1 MGGDGSQDEYYATDF
16 QTLNQYMFSNKDN
29 INILTS
35 LLIEYGVSDAV
46 VCPGSRN
53 APIVHNLSQ
62 CQSIRC
68 HPITDERSAG
78 FFALGIAQA
87 TQRPTV
93 VCVTSGT
100 ALLNLAPAVA
110 EAYYQHVPLVVVS
123 ADRPS
128 QWINQ
133 LDGQTLPQPDALGR
147 FVRKAVSLPEPHI
160 MCKLDDG
167 LNTSDSDKRWEEEC
181 WMCRRLANEALHSA
195 TCRQSAPVHINV
207 PITEPLFTFDVAVL
221 PVAKRFRLMEKV
233 SFLNQQRQL
242 FERFFGANRPM
253 IVIGQLAYGI
263 ISPETIRSL
272 SQHYVVMAEPLSNLY
287 YQTIHFDEAVRVVDG
302 LEQDQSA
309 KYAPDYIIYIG
320 DTLVSKPTRRW
331 LRSTKAASCFIT
343 PDALD
348 LHDPIMTLEDIVEC
362 PLEDVDLL
370 LSSFCD
376 IYDNPEDFEND
387 EDIMAHEDCRHAFYL
402 LWQQLLDNCAERA
415 EAYEPAFSQMATV
428 KYFEE
433 QLADL
438 DTDICVHYANSS
450 AVRLACIYAQH
461 YVWCNRGVNGIEGSL
476 STAAGFSLATDAM
489 TVCIIGDLS
498 FFYDQNAL
506 WNSCIGGNL
515 RIVLLN
521 NNGGGIFRQLKGL
534 DKSPV
539 ANSFVS
545 AHHETTA
552 QGICTQND
560 IGYISAKDMNEMQ
573 IGIVTLLTRETDR
586 PMVLEVFTD
595 AEEDMKAMANFFA
608 SLT

>member
-1 MGGDGSQDEYYATDF
+1 
-16 QTLNQYMFSNKDN
+16 MFSNKEN

-35 LLIEYGVSDAV
+35 LLLEYGVSDAV

-62 CQSIRC
+62 CQQIRC
-68 HPITDERSAG
+68 HPVTDERSAG
-78 FFALGIAQA
+78 FYALGIAQA

-123 ADRPS
+123 ADRPV
-128 QWINQ
+128 QWIDQ

-147 FVRKAVSLPEPHI
+147 FVRKAVSLPEPHVASVGSG
-160 MCKLDDG
+160 DG
-167 LNTSDSDKRWEEEC
+167 LEAAGKGALSDGDKRLDEER
-181 WMCRRLANEALHSA
+181 WMCRRLVNEALHAA
-195 TCRQSAPVHINV
+195 TCRQPAPVHINV
-207 PITEPLFTFDVAVL
+207 PITEPLFAFDVAEL
-221 PVAKRFRLMEKV
+221 PVAKRFRQMEKV

-242 FERFFGANRPM
+242 FERFFSAGRPM
-253 IVIGQLAYGI
+253 IVIGQMAYGI

-272 SQHYVVMAEPLSNLY
+272 SQHYVVMAEPLSNLH
-287 YQTIHFDEAVRVVDG
+287 YQTIHFDEAVRVVESLDRNES
-302 LEQDQSA
+302 LQ
-309 KYAPDYIIYIG
+309 YVPDYIIYIG

-331 LRSTKAASCFIT
+331 LRSTKATSCIIT

-348 LHDPIMTLEDIVEC
+348 IHDPITTLEDIVEC

-376 IYDNPEDFEND
+376 IYDNPEDFEDD
-387 EDIMAHEDCRHAFYL
+387 EDVMAHEDSRHGFHAC
-402 LWQQLLDNCAERA
+402 WQQLLDYSAERA
-415 EAYEPAFSQMATV
+415 ETYEPGFSQMATV
-428 KYFEE
+428 KYFEQ

-476 STAAGFSLATDAM
+476 STAAGFSLATDAL
-489 TVCIIGDLS
+489 TVCVIGDLS

-506 WNSCIGGNL
+506 WNSNIGGNL

-521 NNGGGIFRQLKGL
+521 NSGGGIFRQLKGL

-539 ANSFVS
+539 ATSFV
-545 AHHETTA
+545 AAQHETTA

-560 IGYISAKDMNEMQ
+560 IGYISAKDMGEMQ
-573 IGIVTLLTRETDR
+573 IGIVTLLTRETNR
-586 PMVLEVFTD
+586 PMLLEVFTD
-595 AEEDMKAMANFFA
+595 VDEDMKAMADYFA
-608 SLT
+608 LLT

>member
-1 MGGDGSQDEYYATDF
+1 
-16 QTLNQYMFSNKDN
+16 MFSNKEN

-35 LLIEYGVSDAV
+35 LLLEYGVSDAV

-68 HPITDERSAG
+68 HPVTDERSAG
-78 FFALGIAQA
+78 FYALGIAQA

-123 ADRPS
+123 ADRPV
-128 QWINQ
+128 QWIGQ

-147 FVRKAVSLPEPHI
+147 FVRKAVSLPEPHSVSLGNDEGLEASG
-160 MCKLDDG
+160 KGALSDG
-167 LNTSDSDKRWEEEC
+167 DKRLDEER
-181 WMCRRLANEALHSA
+181 WMCRRLVNEALHAA
-195 TCRQSAPVHINV
+195 TCRQPAPVHINV
-207 PITEPLFTFDVAVL
+207 PITEPLFAFDVAEL
-221 PVAKRFRLMEKV
+221 PVAKRFRQMEKV

-242 FERFFGANRPM
+242 FERFFSAERPM
-253 IVIGQLAYGI
+253 IVIGQMAYGI

-272 SQHYVVMAEPLSNLY
+272 SQHYVVMAEPLSNLH
-287 YQTIHFDEAVRVVDG
+287 YQTIHFDEAVRVVESLDRNES
-302 LEQDQSA
+302 LQ
-309 KYAPDYIIYIG
+309 YVPDYIIYIG

-331 LRSTKAASCFIT
+331 LRSTKATSCVIT

-348 LHDPIMTLEDIVEC
+348 IHDPITTLEDIVEC

-376 IYDNPEDFEND
+376 IYDNPEDFEDD
-387 EDIMAHEDCRHAFYL
+387 EDVMAHEDSRHGFHAC
-402 LWQQLLDNCAERA
+402 WQQLLDYCAERA
-415 EAYEPAFSQMATV
+415 ETYEPGFSQMATV

-476 STAAGFSLATDAM
+476 STAAGFSLATDAL
-489 TVCIIGDLS
+489 TVCVIGDLS

-506 WNSCIGGNL
+506 WNSNIGGNL

-521 NNGGGIFRQLKGL
+521 NSGGGIFRQLKGL

-539 ANSFVS
+539 ATSFV
-545 AHHETTA
+545 AAQHETTA

-560 IGYISAKDMNEMQ
+560 IGYISAKDMGEMQ
-573 IGIVTLLTRETDR
+573 IGIVTLLTRETNR
-586 PMVLEVFTD
+586 PMLLEVFTD
-595 AEEDMKAMANFFA
+595 VDEDMKAYSMYFSQLNK
-608 SLT
+608 

>member
-1 MGGDGSQDEYYATDF
+1 
-16 QTLNQYMFSNKDN
+16 MFCNKEN

-35 LLIEYGVSDAV
+35 LLLEYGVSDAV

-68 HPITDERSAG
+68 HPVTDERSAG
-78 FFALGIAQA
+78 FYALGIAQA

-123 ADRPS
+123 ADRPV
-128 QWINQ
+128 QWIDQ

-147 FVRKAVSLPEPHI
+147 FVRKAVSLPEPHVASVGSGEGLEAAG
-160 MCKLDDG
+160 KGALSDG
-167 LNTSDSDKRWEEEC
+167 DKRLDEER
-181 WMCRRLANEALHSA
+181 WMCRRLVNEALHAA
-195 TCRQSAPVHINV
+195 TCRQPAPVHINV
-207 PITEPLFTFDVAVL
+207 PITEPLFAFDVAEL

-242 FERFFGANRPM
+242 FERFFSADRPM
-253 IVIGQLAYGI
+253 IVIGQMAYGI

-272 SQHYVVMAEPLSNLY
+272 SQHYVVMAEPLSNLH
-287 YQTIHFDEAVRVVDG
+287 YQTIHFDEAVRVVDS
-302 LEQDQSA
+302 LDRNESLQ
-309 KYAPDYIIYIG
+309 YVPDYIIYIG

-331 LRSTKAASCFIT
+331 LRSTKATSCVIT

-348 LHDPIMTLEDIVEC
+348 IHDPITTLEDIVEC

-376 IYDNPEDFEND
+376 IYDNPEDFEDD
-387 EDIMAHEDCRHAFYL
+387 EDVMAHEDSRHGFHAC
-402 LWQQLLDNCAERA
+402 WQQLLDRCAERA
-415 EAYEPAFSQMATV
+415 EAYEPGFSQMATV

-476 STAAGFSLATDAM
+476 STAAGYSLATDAL
-489 TVCIIGDLS
+489 TVCVIGDLS

-506 WNSCIGGNL
+506 WNSNIGGNL

-521 NNGGGIFRQLKGL
+521 NSGGGIFRQLKGL

-539 ANSFVS
+539 ATSFV
-545 AHHETTA
+545 AAQHETTA

-560 IGYISAKDMNEMQ
+560 IGYISAKDMGEMQ
-573 IGIVTLLTRETDR
+573 IGIVTLLTRETNR
-586 PMVLEVFTD
+586 PMLLEVFTD
-595 AEEDMKAMANFFA
+595 VDEDMKAYSMYFSQLNK
-608 SLT
+608 

>member
-1 MGGDGSQDEYYATDF
+1 
-16 QTLNQYMFSNKDN
+16 MFSNKEN

-35 LLIEYGVSDAV
+35 LLLEYGVSDAV

-68 HPITDERSAG
+68 HPVTDERSAG
-78 FFALGIAQA
+78 FYALGIAQA

-123 ADRPS
+123 ADRPV
-128 QWINQ
+128 QWIDQ
-133 LDGQTLPQPDALGR
+133 LDGQTLPQPDALGS
-147 FVRKAVSLPEPHI
+147 FVRKAVSLPEPHVASVGSG
-160 MCKLDDG
+160 DG
-167 LNTSDSDKRWEEEC
+167 LEAAGKGALSDGDKRLDEER
-181 WMCRRLANEALHSA
+181 WMCRRLVNEALHAA
-195 TCRQSAPVHINV
+195 TCRQPAPVHINV
-207 PITEPLFTFDVAVL
+207 PITEPLFAFDVAEL
-221 PVAKRFRLMEKV
+221 PVAKRFRQMEKV

-242 FERFFGANRPM
+242 FERFFSADRPM
-253 IVIGQLAYGI
+253 IVIGQMAYGI

-272 SQHYVVMAEPLSNLY
+272 SQHYVVMAEPLSNLH
-287 YQTIHFDEAVRVVDG
+287 YQTIHFDEAVRVVESLDRNES
-302 LEQDQSA
+302 LQ
-309 KYAPDYIIYIG
+309 YVPDYIIYIG

-331 LRSTKAASCFIT
+331 LRSTKATSCVIT

-348 LHDPIMTLEDIVEC
+348 IHDPITTLEDIVEC

-376 IYDNPEDFEND
+376 IYDNPEDFEDD
-387 EDIMAHEDCRHAFYL
+387 EDVMAHEDSRHGFHAC
-402 LWQQLLDNCAERA
+402 WQQLLDRCAERA
-415 EAYEPAFSQMATV
+415 EAYEPGFSQMATV

-476 STAAGFSLATDAM
+476 STAAGFSLATDAL
-489 TVCIIGDLS
+489 TVCVIGDLS

-506 WNSCIGGNL
+506 WNSNIGGNL

-521 NNGGGIFRQLKGL
+521 NSGGGIFRQLKGL

-539 ANSFVS
+539 ATSFV
-545 AHHETTA
+545 AAQHETTA

-560 IGYISAKDMNEMQ
+560 IGYISAKDMGEMQ
-573 IGIVTLLTRETDR
+573 IGIVTLLTRETNR
-586 PMVLEVFTD
+586 PMLLEVFTD
-595 AEEDMKAMANFFA
+595 VDEDMKAMADYFA
-608 SLT
+608 LLT

>member
-1 MGGDGSQDEYYATDF
+1 
-16 QTLNQYMFSNKDN
+16 MFSNKEN

-35 LLIEYGVSDAV
+35 LLLEYGVSDAV

-68 HPITDERSAG
+68 HPVTDERSAG
-78 FFALGIAQA
+78 FYALGIAQA

-123 ADRPS
+123 ADRPV
-128 QWINQ
+128 QWIDQ

-147 FVRKAVSLPEPHI
+147 FVRKAVSLPEPHVASVGSG
-160 MCKLDDG
+160 DG
-167 LNTSDSDKRWEEEC
+167 LEAAGKGALSDGDKRLDEER
-181 WMCRRLANEALHSA
+181 WMCRRLVNEALHAA
-195 TCRQSAPVHINV
+195 TCRQPAPVHINV
-207 PITEPLFTFDVAVL
+207 PITEPLFAFDVAEL
-221 PVAKRFRLMEKV
+221 PVAKRFRQMEKV

-242 FERFFGANRPM
+242 FERFFSADRPM
-253 IVIGQLAYGI
+253 IVIGQMAYGI

-272 SQHYVVMAEPLSNLY
+272 SQHYVVMAEPLSNLH
-287 YQTIHFDEAVRVVDG
+287 YQTIHFDEAVRVVES
-302 LEQDQSA
+302 LDQNESLQ
-309 KYAPDYIIYIG
+309 YVPDYIIYIG

-331 LRSTKAASCFIT
+331 LRSTKATSCVIT

-348 LHDPIMTLEDIVEC
+348 IHDPITTLEDIVEC
-362 PLEDVDLL
+362 PLEDVDML

-376 IYDNPEDFEND
+376 IYDNPEDFEDD
-387 EDIMAHEDCRHAFYL
+387 EDVMAHEDSRHGFHAC
-402 LWQQLLDNCAERA
+402 WQQLLDHCAERA
-415 EAYEPAFSQMATV
+415 EAYEPGFSQMATV

-476 STAAGFSLATDAM
+476 STAAGFSLATDAL
-489 TVCIIGDLS
+489 TVCVIGDLS

-506 WNSCIGGNL
+506 WNSNIGGNL

-521 NNGGGIFRQLKGL
+521 NSGGGIFRQLKGL

-539 ANSFVS
+539 ATSFV
-545 AHHETTA
+545 AAQHETTA

-560 IGYISAKDMNEMQ
+560 IGYISAKDMGEMQ
-573 IGIVTLLTRETDR
+573 IGIVTLLTRETNR
-586 PMVLEVFTD
+586 PMLLEVFTD
-595 AEEDMKAMANFFA
+595 VDEDMKAMADYFA

>member
-1 MGGDGSQDEYYATDF
+1 
-16 QTLNQYMFSNKDN
+16 MFSNKEN

-35 LLIEYGVSDAV
+35 LLLEYGVSDAV

-68 HPITDERSAG
+68 HPVTDERSAG
-78 FFALGIAQA
+78 FYALGIAQA

-123 ADRPS
+123 ADRPV
-128 QWINQ
+128 QWIDQ

-147 FVRKAVSLPEPHI
+147 FVRKAVSLPEPHVASVGSG
-160 MCKLDDG
+160 DG
-167 LNTSDSDKRWEEEC
+167 LEAAGKGALSDGDKRLEEER
-181 WMCRRLANEALHSA
+181 WMCRRLVNEALHAA
-195 TCRQSAPVHINV
+195 TCRQPAPVHINV
-207 PITEPLFTFDVAVL
+207 PITEPLFAFDVAEL
-221 PVAKRFRLMEKV
+221 PVAKRFRQMEKV

-242 FERFFGANRPM
+242 FERFFSADRPM
-253 IVIGQLAYGI
+253 IVIGQMAYGI

-272 SQHYVVMAEPLSNLY
+272 SQHYVVMAEPLSNLH
-287 YQTIHFDEAVRVVDG
+287 YQTIHFDEAVRVVEG
-302 LEQDQSA
+302 LDRNESLQ
-309 KYAPDYIIYIG
+309 YVPDYIIYIG

-331 LRSTKAASCFIT
+331 LRSTKATSCVIT

-348 LHDPIMTLEDIVEC
+348 IHDPITTLEDIVEC

-376 IYDNPEDFEND
+376 IYDNPEDFEDD
-387 EDIMAHEDCRHAFYL
+387 EDVMAHEDSRHGFHAC
-402 LWQQLLDNCAERA
+402 WQQLLDRCAERT
-415 EAYEPAFSQMATV
+415 EAYEPGFSQMATV

-476 STAAGFSLATDAM
+476 STAAGFSLATDAL
-489 TVCIIGDLS
+489 TVCVIGDLS

-506 WNSCIGGNL
+506 WNSNIGGNL

-521 NNGGGIFRQLKGL
+521 NSGGGIFRQLKGL

-539 ANSFVS
+539 ATSFV
-545 AHHETTA
+545 AAQHETTA

-560 IGYISAKDMNEMQ
+560 IGYISAKDMGEMQ
-573 IGIVTLLTRETDR
+573 IGIVTLLTRETNR
-586 PMVLEVFTD
+586 PMLLEVFTD
-595 AEEDMKAMANFFA
+595 VDEDMKAMVDYFA
-608 SLT
+608 LLT